1 MTGIS
6 IEQVV
11 KDLWFRGDD
20 GTLVTAAVCLVLG
33 RDDRNNM
40 LIIPEKRHLGM
51 VLAQIDII
59 EACRHKPPQVYGL
72 LACLHIQQHLCRR
85 DAARIPHQAET
96 SEELLGGGVGRHPH
110 ISRTIHLMSP
120 SVCRC
125 RPKYACVFTSSMG
138 LSISATLTLAG
149 IFGESGFSYTVTVG
163 TCHLV

>member
-6 IEQVV
+6 IEQVG

-72 LACLHIQQHLCRR
+72 LA
-85 DAARIPHQAET
+85 
-96 SEELLGGGVGRHPH
+96 
-110 ISRTIHLMSP
+110 
-120 SVCRC
+120 
-125 RPKYACVFTSSMG
+125 FTSS
-138 LSISATLTLAG
+138 SIFADEMLP
-149 IFGESGFSYTVTVG
+149 ESRIRRKPLRNSSEVE
-163 TCHLV
+163 

>member
-6 IEQVV
+6 IEQVG

-33 RDDRNNM
+33 RDDRSNM

-51 VLAQIDII
+51 VFAQIDII

-72 LACLHIQQHLCRR
+72 LARLHIQQHLCRR

-96 SEELLGGGVGRHPH
+96 SEELLGG
-110 ISRTIHLMSP
+110 
-120 SVCRC
+120 
-125 RPKYACVFTSSMG
+125 
-138 LSISATLTLAG
+138 
-149 IFGESGFSYTVTVG
+149 
-163 TCHLV
+163 

>member
-6 IEQVV
+6 IEQVG
-11 KDLWFRGDD
+11 KGLWFRGDD

-110 ISRTIHLMSP
+110 ISRTNL
-120 SVCRC
+120 
-125 RPKYACVFTSSMG
+125 
-138 LSISATLTLAG
+138 
-149 IFGESGFSYTVTVG
+149 
-163 TCHLV
+163 

>member
-6 IEQVV
+6 IEQVG

-110 ISRTIHLMSP
+110 ICRTYLGENPLDETEGVEVSP
-120 SVCRC
+120 EV
-125 RPKYACVFTSSMG
+125 G
-138 LSISATLTLAG
+138 LRLGIGDGTEQVTDLDLGRHWRLA
-149 IFGESGFSYTVTVG
+149 
-163 TCHLV
+163 